1 MKSLTLVIGI
11 NDYSP
16 IIDDLFNQFINK
28 YEDKIVEFCNI
39 TPHTEYQLANFG
51 PGSAW
56 LFESPY
62 KFNLE
67 FEQYNITLTI
77 IDTNT

>member
-1 MKSLTLVIGI
+1 MKSLTLVI
-11 NDYSP
+11 NYNNYSLT
-16 IIDDLFNQFINK
+16 IDDLFDQFIDK
-28 YEDKIVEFCNI
+28 YEDKIIEFCKI